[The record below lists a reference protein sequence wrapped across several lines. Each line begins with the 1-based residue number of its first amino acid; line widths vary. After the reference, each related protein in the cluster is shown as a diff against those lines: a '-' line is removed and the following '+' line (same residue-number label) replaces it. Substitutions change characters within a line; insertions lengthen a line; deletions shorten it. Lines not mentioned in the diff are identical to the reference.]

1 MRNKHIPVTR
11 GCILKTAIATAILPF
26 ILAGCATFHQAH
38 IQQAQAEHAI
48 ARYQP
53 PAPPPV
59 VTVTN
64 VPFLMGTAV
73 DVRHPTPAILK
84 QDITLVSANPLTI
97 SEIGARISQLTGV
110 PVNIDNQSAPSA
122 STPGTIL
129 PPLPSMSGNLSTM
142 GRSSGTGRYAKSG
155 IPLNWNGS
163 VAGLLNYVTAKDGLW
178 WKYRNGAV
186 HIYRTETETFS
197 IPALAW
203 STKASGSI
211 IAAAGAS
218 GSGSSGGMM
227 GGGMMGGGS
236 AMGGVGGAMGLSSG
250 SSQGNISTGTTDIVN
265 TSDVNVWKNLEKTA
279 QTVAGGAARVMAD
292 SSTGTLT
299 VTGTPPQ
306 ISQVRQWV
314 RGLTRQLERQ
324 VIISVHVYNVQM
336 NSGQNYGLNLSGVFN
351 NIGKQYGVSLQGVA
365 PPTATGGGMSNT
377 TPMALGANV
386 LSSASGAMSQYS
398 GSQVAVQALATL
410 GNVTQVFS
418 RSAMSMNGEPA
429 PIQVAQQ
436 TSYLAENSTTQT
448 ANVGATSGLIPG
460 TVTTGF
466 TAIFLPRIDN
476 GQVLLGM
483 NMTISNLVSLNT
495 ISSGQESIQV
505 PTVDSSTFQQSVS
518 LKPGQTLL
526 LTGYSQ
532 SGGDTS
538 HNGVG
543 SPYLPLLGG
552 GANASTSKQMIA
564 IVITAKIL

>member
-1 MRNKHIPVTR
+1 MVIP
-11 GCILKTAIATAILPF
+11 
-26 ILAGCATFHQAH
+26 
-38 IQQAQAEHAI
+38 
-48 ARYQP
+48 
-53 PAPPPV
+53 
-59 VTVTN
+59 
-64 VPFLMGTAV
+64 
-73 DVRHPTPAILK
+73 
-84 QDITLVSANPLTI
+84 
-97 SEIGARISQLTGV
+97 TG
-110 PVNIDNQSAPSA
+110 
-122 STPGTIL
+122 
-129 PPLPSMSGNLSTM
+129 
-142 GRSSGTGRYAKSG
+142 GTGGSSSYAKTG

-163 VAGLLNYVTAKDGLW
+163 VAGLLDYVTAKDGLW

-186 HIYRTETETFS
+186 HVYRTETETFS

-218 GSGSSGGMM
+218 GSSSSGGA
-227 GGGMMGGGS
+227 GGAMGGGS
-236 AMGGVGGAMGLSSG
+236 AMGGAGGAMGGSSG
-250 SSQGNISTGTTDIVN
+250 SSSQGNISTGTTDIVN
-265 TSDVNVWKNLEKTA
+265 TSSVNVWKNMEKTA
-279 QTVAGGAARVMAD
+279 QIVAGGAARVMAD

-306 ISQVRQWV
+306 IGQVRQWV

-324 VIISVHVYNVQM
+324 VIISVHVYNVQL

-351 NIGKQYGVSLQGVA
+351 NLGKQYGVSLQGVA
-365 PPTATGGGMSNT
+365 PPTPTGGGMSNT
-377 TPMALGANV
+377 TPMSLGASM
-386 LSSASGAMSQYS
+386 LSSATGAASQVN

-418 RSAMSMNGEPA
+418 RSAMSLNGEPA

-436 TSYLAENSTTQT
+436 TSYLAENSTMQT
-448 ANVGATSGLIPG
+448 ANVGSTSGLIPG

-466 TAIFLPRIDN
+466 TAIFLPRVDN

-495 ISSGQESIQV
+495 ISSGSESIQV

-532 SGGDTS
+532 SGGNTS

>member
-1 MRNKHIPVTR
+1 MRNKHL
-11 GCILKTAIATAILPF
+11 LKIAIAAAILP
-26 ILAGCATFHQAH
+26 LMAGCATFHQAH
-38 IQQAQAEHAI
+38 VKQVQAEHAI
-48 ARYQP
+48 TRYQP

-64 VPFLMGTAV
+64 TPFLMGTAV
-73 DVRHPTPAILK
+73 DVRHAVPTILK
-84 QDITLVSANPLTI
+84 QSITLVSANPLTI
-97 SEIGARISQLTGV
+97 REIGARISQLTSV
-110 PVNIDNQSAPSA
+110 PVNIDNQSASSA
-122 STPGTIL
+122 TTPGATL
-129 PPLPSMSGNLSTM
+129 PPLPSMSGNMSTM
-142 GRSSGTGRYAKSG
+142 GRGSGGSNYAKTG

-163 VAGLLNYVTAKDGLW
+163 VAGLLDYVTAKDGLW

-186 HIYRTETETFS
+186 HVYRTETETFS

-218 GSGSSGGMM
+218 GSSSSGG
-227 GGGMMGGGS
+227 
-236 AMGGVGGAMGLSSG
+236 AGGAMGGSSG
-250 SSQGNISTGTTDIVN
+250 SSSQGNISTGTTDIVN
-265 TSDVNVWKNLEKTA
+265 TSSVNVWKNLEKTA
-279 QTVAGGAARVMAD
+279 QIVAGGAARVMAD

-306 ISQVRQWV
+306 IGQVRQWV

-351 NIGKQYGVSLQGVA
+351 NLGKQYGVSLQGVT
-365 PPTATGGGMSNT
+365 PPTPTGGGMSNT
-377 TPMALGANV
+377 TPMSLGASM
-386 LSSASGAMSQYS
+386 LSSASGAANQVS

-418 RSAMSMNGEPA
+418 RSAMSLNGEPA

-436 TSYLAENSTTQT
+436 TSYLAENSTMQT
-448 ANVGATSGLIPG
+448 ANVGSTSGLIPG

-466 TAIFLPRIDN
+466 TAIFLPRVDN

-495 ISSGQESIQV
+495 ISSGQESIEV

-532 SGGDTS
+532 SGGNTS

-564 IVITAKIL
+564 IVITARIL

>member
-1 MRNKHIPVTR
+1 MRNQVLKIAVAAAVIPMM
-11 GCILKTAIATAILPF
+11 
-26 ILAGCATFHQAH
+26 AGCATFHQAH
-38 IQQAQAEHAI
+38 VQQVRAEHAI
-48 ARYQP
+48 THYQP

-64 VPFLMGTAV
+64 TPFLMGTAV
-73 DVRHPTPAILK
+73 DVRHAVPTILK
-84 QDITLVSANPLTI
+84 QNITLVSANPLTI
-97 SEIGARISQLTGV
+97 REIGARISELKGI
-110 PVNIDNQSAPSA
+110 PVNIDNQSSGSSA
-122 STPGTIL
+122 ATPGTML
-129 PPLPSMSGNLSTM
+129 PPLPSMSGGAPGMGLSTM
-142 GRSSGTGRYAKSG
+142 DGRSGGAGGYAKVG
-155 IPLNWNGS
+155 IPLNWRGS
-163 VAGLLNYVTAKDGLW
+163 VAGLLNYATAKDGLW

-211 IAAAGAS
+211 IASAGAS
-218 GSGSSGGMM
+218 GSSSAGGM
-227 GGGMMGGGS
+227 GGGMMGGAMSGGS
-236 AMGGVGGAMGLSSG
+236 AMGGAGGAMGG
-250 SSQGNISTGTTDIVN
+250 SSSEGNISTGTTDIVN
-265 TSDVNVWKNLEKTA
+265 TSNVDVWKNLEKTA

-324 VIISVHVYNVQM
+324 VIISVHVYNVQV
-336 NSGQNYGLNLSGVFN
+336 NRGQNYGLNLSGVFN
-351 NIGKQYGVSLQGVA
+351 NLGKQYGVSLQGVA

-377 TPMALGANV
+377 TPMSLGASM
-386 LSSASGAMSQYS
+386 LSSASGAASQYS

-532 SGGDTS
+532 SGGDTT